1 MISYLA
7 GRLRL
12 SMERLASRDWV
23 RVSLSGSGANLV
35 EINTRAWEQNVIDP
49 EIKLRCENRP
59 GQSAAPEPA
68 SSPRTHRYRRERG
81 LGRER
86 VMGAEKSLNEAGL
99 I

>member
-49 EIKLRCENRP
+49 EI
-59 GQSAAPEPA
+59 
-68 SSPRTHRYRRERG
+68 
-81 LGRER
+81 
-86 VMGAEKSLNEAGL
+86 
-99 I
+99 